1 VPPEDAALAA
11 AGAPTSIADVH
22 HAAGRHVGAGPMTG
36 AAGHAPSHPHPAA
49 ATGTGFLHSVE
60 TAGAV
65 DGPGVRFIFFTA
77 GCLFRCLYCHNPD
90 TWKLHHG
97 REVTVEEALA
107 EVRPYAGFLR
117 IAGGVTFS
125 GGEPMVQAGFVGAL
139 AARIKTD
146 LRLHVALDTQ
156 GHLHPDLDDA
166 WFAPFDLV
174 LLDIKHSDPVQYH
187 RLTGQDLQPT
197 LDFAHRLVRLGKRMW
212 IRYVLVPGLTDAE
225 ADILRLADFIVT
237 LGAAVERVEVLPFH
251 QMGAHKWQDLG
262 LHYELGDT
270 PAATLADAEA
280 ARALFASRGLEVY

>member
-1 VPPEDAALAA
+1 MFDAAC
-11 AGAPTSIADVH
+11 P
-22 HAAGRHVGAGPMTG
+22 
-36 AAGHAPSHPHPAA
+36 APSHPHPAA
-49 ATGTGFLHSVE
+49 QTGKGFLHSVE

-65 DGPGVRFIFFTA
+65 DGPGIRFIFFTA

-97 REVTVEEALA
+97 REVTLDEALA
-107 EVRPYAGFLR
+107 EVRPYAKFLR

-125 GGEPMVQAGFVGAL
+125 GGEPMLQAGFVGAL
-139 AARIKTD
+139 AARIKTE

-156 GHLHPDLDDA
+156 GFLHADLDDA

-174 LLDIKHSDPVQYH
+174 LLDIKHSDSIQYR
-187 RLTGQDLQPT
+187 RLTGQGLQPT

-212 IRYVLVPGLTDAE
+212 IRYVLVPGWTDDA
-225 ADILRLADFIVT
+225 ADIERLANFVVT

-251 QMGAHKWQDLG
+251 QMGSHKWQELG

-270 PAATLADAEA
+270 PTATLAGAES
-280 ARALFASRGLEVY
+280 ARAIFASRGLEVC

>member
-1 VPPEDAALAA
+1 MTDVSRLAPA
-11 AGAPTSIADVH
+11 
-22 HAAGRHVGAGPMTG
+22 
-36 AAGHAPSHPHPAA
+36 HPHPAA
-49 ATGTGFLHSVE
+49 QTGTGFLHSVE

-97 REVTVEEALA
+97 REVTVDEALA

-125 GGEPMVQAGFVGAL
+125 GGEPMLQAGFIGAV
-139 AARIKTD
+139 ATRIKSD

-156 GHLHPDLDDA
+156 GFLHADLDDA

-174 LLDIKHSDPVQYH
+174 LLDIKHSDPVQYR

-197 LDFAHRLVRLGKRMW
+197 LDCARRLVGLGKRMW
-212 IRYVLVPGLTDAE
+212 IRYVLVPGWTDAE
-225 ADILRLADFIVT
+225 GDILRLADFIVT

-251 QMGAHKWQDLG
+251 QMGAHKWQELG
-262 LHYELGDT
+262 LRYELSDT
-270 PAATLADAEA
+270 PTPSTLGTDR
-280 ARALFASRGLEVY
+280 ARALFASRGLQVC